1 MSKGSI
7 FSSDMTMISFF
18 NIVINQ
24 IIFLY
29 PTFSRV
35 FKVFIIF
42 FSRHKFFV
50 KFFRRHISAIFTF
63 FDHTVKDVLSDLRP
77 LYAAKSPLK
86 TMKMLSISR
95 LLSFFVLKIFCPEF
109 LVNQQNGLIRKIKL
123 ISNFYDVTTLLI
135 NDCNTHIAQYLEK

>member
-1 MSKGSI
+1 
-7 FSSDMTMISFF
+7 MTMISFF
-18 NIVINQ
+18 NIVIN
-24 IIFLY
+24 IIIVLY

-63 FDHTVKDVLSDLRP
+63 FDHNVKDALSDLRP

-95 LLSFFVLKIFCPEF
+95 LLSFFVLKIFCHEF
-109 LVNQQNGLIRKIKL
+109 LVNGLIRKIKL